1 MASNDEAAAVWVS
14 VDKLTPWEDNPRRN
28 EAAVPEVM
36 ASIRRFG
43 FATPIVARDAN
54 GEVIAGHTRL
64 EAARRL
70 GLDRV
75 PVRFMDLDPADAHLL
90 ALADNKVGEIA
101 SWDDEALAG
110 VLRELDADGAL
121 AGIEGL
127 GFDQAEIDMVLD
139 GAMAVGD
146 GEWADALGGLPEGDR
161 APIQTMT
168 FTLHDDQ
175 VEVVRA
181 ALSKA
186 KGIGPFDETGNEN
199 SNGNA
204 LARVCEMWMGPHR
217 G

>member
-14 VDKLTPWEDNPRRN
+14 VDRLTPWEDNPRRN

-101 SWDDEALAG
+101 SWDDIKLAG
-110 VLRELDADGAL
+110 VLAELDVGEDVPDFAPGTEDEQG
-121 AGIEGL
+121 
-127 GFDQAEIDMVLD
+127 QLD
-139 GAMAVGD
+139 ELQPKIVMCPHC
-146 GEWADALGGLPEGDR
+146 GESW
-161 APIQTMT
+161 
-168 FTLHDDQ
+168 
-175 VEVVRA
+175 
-181 ALSKA
+181 
-186 KGIGPFDETGNEN
+186 DEREHG
-199 SNGNA
+199 
-204 LARVCEMWMGPHR
+204 
-217 G
+217 